1 MVKMYMISKGDYI
14 RDKQYSSHADS
25 LYLTEPSKPRI
36 NIHEVPR
43 SIEAQNRSPITL
55 NIGDE
60 LTALTETN
68 VTVDCP
74 TSGVPRPTVTWTKD
88 GRILRDD
95 GRYTIQ
101 IDGSLVIDEASV
113 EDSARYTCNADSI
126 NGQDSASSTVQIV
139 GELHLP
145 KSVKA

>member
-1 MVKMYMISKGDYI
+1 M
-14 RDKQYSSHADS
+14 
-25 LYLTEPSKPRI
+25 
-36 NIHEVPR
+36 PR
-43 SIEAQNRSPITL
+43 SIEAQNRKPITL

-68 VTVDCP
+68 VIIECP

-101 IDGSLVIDEASV
+101 MDGSLVIDEANV
-113 EDSARYTCNADSI
+113 EDSARYTCNADSV
-126 NGQDSASSTVQIV
+126 NGQDSASSAVQIV